1 MSRLRPAKKY
11 TLTIPATNENALPHI
26 KIKNPEAASK
36 IEIKDDKSV
45 VITYEVLSDQPL
57 TDGASATDKPL
68 TDGASA
74 TFTDVTEKHWFND
87 SVQYVYEKGLMN
99 GITEKTFEPNKP
111 TSRAMIVTILYR
123 LEGSPAVT
131 GKHGFNDVKTGSW
144 YDNAVAWAAANGI
157 VTGYSD
163 AEFGP
168 SNNITR
174 EQMAAI
180 MHRYANYKKYNTSKA
195 GDLNAFSDKASVS
208 SYAAESMSWAVG
220 SGIISG
226 KGGGNLVPRAGA
238 TRAEAAAILQRFCEN
253 TIK

>member
-1 MSRLRPAKKY
+1 MK
-11 TLTIPATNENALPHI
+11 
-26 KIKNPEAASK
+26 
-36 IEIKDDKSV
+36 
-45 VITYEVLSDQPL
+45 
-57 TDGASATDKPL
+57 
-68 TDGASA
+68 
-74 TFTDVTEKHWFND
+74 
-87 SVQYVYEKGLMN
+87 
-99 GITEKTFEPNKP
+99 GITDTTFEPGKP

-123 LEGSPAVT
+123 LEGSPAIT
-131 GKHGFNDVKTGSW
+131 QKHGFKDVKQDSW
-144 YDNAVAWAAANGI
+144 YDDPVAWAAASGI
-157 VTGYSD
+157 VTGYS
-163 AEFGP
+163 ATEFGP
-168 SNNITR
+168 LNNITR

-180 MHRYANYKKYNTSKA
+180 MHRYAKYKKYDTSKA